1 MKNIISPLKFGSIL
15 LISFFFSTCSKN
27 SSSKITEQQWSI
39 KTYPFNNPDPIPI
52 LTKDARLYPYHSF
65 SGYDSEGTAKEWEA
79 IKMENDHI
87 EIYVLPGVGGKV
99 WGAIDKKNGQ
109 EFIYKNE
116 VLKFRNIALRG
127 PWTSGGIEF
136 NFGIIGHTP
145 SAASSVD
152 YYTRYNNDG
161 SISTFVGAMD
171 LPSRTEW
178 RVEIKLEEEN
188 ANFTTNAFWYNAT
201 PSSKSY
207 YNWMTAAAS
216 AEKDLELIFPG
227 DRYLKHSGEVSL
239 WPIDTKKRDLSLYE
253 NNSFEGHKSY
263 HVVGHWKNFFGG
275 YYHSKN
281 YGFGHWSHH
290 DKMPGQKLWL
300 WALSDEGKI
309 WESHLTDNDGQY
321 IEFQAGRQLVQFSP
335 DDKFNPIKKASFNP
349 LDTDIWSE
357 VWFPVGNIG
366 GIKEASKYGV
376 MNVEQKNDSIS
387 IKLHSFVP
395 SNGSVD
401 VLSKNGNIIESF
413 ETEFSP
419 RAVYNYSLNYNKP
432 FKINVECLDL
442 NYSYDRK
449 RKKLDRSYSSNLSTL
464 SSLTEVERKFIK
476 ANELFK
482 ERKYPES
489 ETILKMILDENSNH
503 LKSTYLIADLYYR
516 KAQYEK
522 ALIHIKKILS
532 IDAYDSDANFIAGN
546 IYKALNSL
554 YDAKEAYGWASRS
567 TKYKSAALSQISEI
581 YLIEKKY
588 SDAISYAKES
598 LNYNRLNL
606 NALEILSITNR
617 ILENNSESKKWID
630 NILFLDPLNHFA
642 RFELYLIDPAESNWK
657 RFTDR
662 VKNEFPEQTYLE
674 IAISYFERN
683 LHKEAKIIFNNLL
696 SSHPLGLAWSAFID
710 KDIKMINTIDDLSID
725 FVHPFRRESIDIL
738 SWVNNNYNS
747 WKWKYLLSLNLWA
760 KNREKEALEILVSC
774 DNAPNIATFYASRAF
789 LKNKL
794 KELSAEKD
802 IQLSVKYAKNS
813 PPVYINAIQF
823 LQQGNDW
830 SNALEISKNALQL
843 FSNNFNIQILHAK
856 SLLYLNEL
864 DSAIEILSQT
874 NVLPSEVGK
883 ESHNIYVSLHLA
895 KAIEYLKERNSQM
908 ASSFIDK
915 SKKWP
920 KNLGIGKPN
929 EPDYSIQK
937 IMMTVLNGKY
947 NDKEIKSELKK
958 LLKKYKGYKN
968 YLIAELIALI

>member
-1 MKNIISPLKFGSIL
+1 MKNIIAPLQFCSIV

-27 SSSKITEQQWSI
+27 SSTKITEQQWSI
-39 KTYPFNNPDPIPI
+39 KTYPFTSPNPIPI
-52 LTKDARLYPYHSF
+52 LTQDTRLYPYHSF
-65 SGYDSEGTAKEWEA
+65 SGYDSEGTPKEWEA

-87 EIYVLPGVGGKV
+87 EIYVLPGVGGKI

-136 NFGIIGHTP
+136 NFGVIGHTP
-145 SAASSVD
+145 STASPVD
-152 YYTRYNNDG
+152 YYTRYNKDG
-161 SISTFVGAMD
+161 SISTFVGTMD

-178 RVEIKLEEEN
+178 RVEIKLDEKN

-201 PSSKSY
+201 PSSQSY

-227 DRYLKHSGEVSL
+227 DRYLKHSGEVSS
-239 WPIDTKKRDLSLYE
+239 WPIDNKKRNLSLYE

-275 YYHSKN
+275 YYHSKD

-309 WESHLTDNDGQY
+309 WENHLTDDDGQY

-335 DDKFNPIKKASFNP
+335 DNKFNPLKKASFNP

-376 MNVEQKNDSIS
+376 MNVEQKNDSIL
-387 IKLHSFVP
+387 IKLHSFVL

-401 VLSKNGNIIESF
+401 VLGENGNIIESF
-413 ETEFSP
+413 KTEFSP
-419 RAVYNYSLNYNKP
+419 RIVYNYSLSYNKP
-432 FKINVECLDL
+432 FKIKVECLDL
-442 NYSYDRK
+442 NYSYDQK

-464 SSLTEVERKFIK
+464 NSITEVERKFIK

-489 ETILKMILDENSNH
+489 ETILKMILGENPNH
-503 LKSTYLIADLYYR
+503 LKSNYLISDLYFR
-516 KAQYEK
+516 KAQYGK

-588 SDAISYAKES
+588 NDAISYAKES

-606 NALEILSITNR
+606 NALEILSISNR
-617 ILENNSESKKWID
+617 ILKNNAESKKWID

-657 RFTDR
+657 RFSDKVR
-662 VKNEFPEQTYLE
+662 NEFPEQTYLE

-683 LHKEAKIIFNNLL
+683 LHEEAKIIFNNLL
-696 SSHPLGLAWSAFID
+696 SSHPLGLAWGAFIN
-710 KDIKMINTIDDLSID
+710 KDIERIKTIDALSID

-738 SWVNNNYNS
+738 NWANKNYNS

-760 KNREKEALEILVSC
+760 KNREREALELLNDC
-774 DNAPNIATFYASRAF
+774 QNEPNNATFYASRAF

-802 IQLSVKYAKNS
+802 IQLSVEYAKNS
-813 PPVYINAIQF
+813 SIYVNAIQF
-823 LQQGNDW
+823 LQQKNVW
-830 SNALEISKNALQL
+830 AKALEISQKALQP
-843 FSNNFNIQILHAK
+843 FPNNFNIQLLKAK

-864 DSAIEILSQT
+864 DKAIEILSQS

-883 ESHNIYVSLHLA
+883 ESHDIYVSLHLA
-895 KAIEYLKERNSQM
+895 KALKYLKERNFQM
-908 ASSFIDK
+908 ASSYIDK

-920 KNLGIGKPN
+920 KNLGIGKPY
-929 EPDYSIQK
+929 EPDYRIQK
-937 IMMTVLNGKY
+937 IMIKVVDGKY
-947 NDKEIKSELKK
+947 IDNEIKAELKRLSK
-958 LLKKYKGYKN
+958 NYTGYKK
-968 YLIAELIALI
+968 YLIAELIAII